1 MGGCYIIILPRSSTI
16 FLCVRIRPF
25 DSLINEVFVSTATLN
40 LWSSRLLL
48 VLNSFHAYLNL
59 PPAPSFRLFFISL
72 CLPLSLRLAFGAG
85 RAWCQWTIRHSHR
98 YVLTWWAV
106 RWRHP
111 FFFIRFVL
119 LGIPNNIPH
128 AAGQAVLDD
137 DDGQSEF
144 IVTQKKKAGKLYSST
159 KQQIVFSVA
168 FFPSPAVRKD
178 RKFAFS
184 GAQLGNVSILPC
196 RAVPHCV
203 VVLFF
208 FFFFV

>member
-1 MGGCYIIILPRSSTI
+1 MFFFLSLFGFFLLSLIFLVSFFFSSCLFDLFLLAFHWWLFLFFPEVGGCYIIILPRSSTI

-72 CLPLSLRLAFGAG
+72 CLSLSLRLAFGAG
-85 RAWCQWTIRHSHR
+85 RAWCQWTIRDSHR

-144 IVTQKKKAGKLYSST
+144 IVTKKKKG
-159 KQQIVFSVA
+159 
-168 FFPSPAVRKD
+168 R
-178 RKFAFS
+178 
-184 GAQLGNVSILPC
+184 
-196 RAVPHCV
+196 
-203 VVLFF
+203 
-208 FFFFV
+208 